1 MYVNVLQVYKV
12 YLINLFLFLF
22 TTFFIIMW
30 HAKYAIISFKIP
42 VANAQ

>member
-12 YLINLFLFLF
+12 YLINLLVVLF

-30 HAKYAIISFKIP
+30 HAKYAIISLKIP
-42 VANAQ
+42 VVNAQ